1 MKDALYRRSLEK
13 CKLRQQGGT
22 TTHLLEKPKFHTLA
36 MSTTGEDVEQ
46 EKLSLTAG
54 GPILYH
60 WDTWE
65 APLAAEGDIK

>member
-1 MKDALYRRSLEK
+1 MANQHMKDALYRRSLEK

-60 WDTWE
+60 
-65 APLAAEGDIK
+65 